1 MQWKKILFATIVGII
16 LFIVDIKT
24 GFIAFSLGGIPS
36 IFLIVFIVGIL
47 AGDISGGF
55 VAGILS
61 ELLGVGLL
69 AVIPQ
74 ILIPEATNVIATDIL
89 ARMWLIMGISV
100 SASTTYGMEPV
111 PWLVGIILL
120 AFLFLLAPFVFG
132 FALLFGPI
140 GGLIGRFIYPRIF
153 KPKSAPA
160 LVPSQEPQ
168 PTPPAPEPFTP
179 EPQAPEEVIEE
190 ESEDQPSLEP
200 EPSE

>member
-1 MQWKKILFATIVGII
+1 MQWKKVLFATIVGII

-24 GFIAFSLGGIPS
+24 GLIAFSLGGIPS
-36 IFLIVFIVGIL
+36 ILLIVFIVGIL

-55 VAGILS
+55 VAGILT

-74 ILIPEATNVIATDIL
+74 ILIPEFTFSATDIL
-89 ARMWLIMGISV
+89 TRMFVIMALSV
-100 SASTTYGMEPV
+100 SYSTTYGTEPV
-111 PWLVGIILL
+111 PWLVGIVIVIILI
-120 AFLFLLAPFVFG
+120 FLAPIVFA

-153 KPKSAPA
+153 KPEGAPVRASAQ
-160 LVPSQEPQ
+160 VPQ
-168 PTPPAPEPFTP
+168 PAPPMPEPPAPE
-179 EPQAPEEVIEE
+179 EVQQEEVIEE
-190 ESEDQPSLEP
+190 ESEDQPNLEP